1 VITKHNKT
9 PKVRVQNCIDLSRR
23 VINFIL
29 CLKIY
34 FSQSMKYQ
42 IIKIEIIFSKV
53 IWYFL
58 DLIEI
63 GISWMNRKYSN
74 K

>member
-1 VITKHNKT
+1 
-9 PKVRVQNCIDLSRR
+9 
-23 VINFIL
+23 
-29 CLKIY
+29 
-34 FSQSMKYQ
+34 MKYQ

-63 GISWMNRKYSN
+63 EIS
-74 K
+74 

>member
-1 VITKHNKT
+1 
-9 PKVRVQNCIDLSRR
+9 
-23 VINFIL
+23 
-29 CLKIY
+29 
-34 FSQSMKYQ
+34 MKYQ